1 MGNTTDI
8 LRMYNKYPKEVMKV
22 VQMLSDPE
30 KVIEERMAA
39 QEERGD
45 NFGPYYDRYNVYRPY
60 LDADNNFIDKR
71 GRNSGAYQEIQKGL
85 ADLYYEQFVDES
97 IKEADLEEGIP
108 IDFVAD
114 MNQAFDEY
122 TRRDP
127 YLMHVGV
134 YGYDP
139 DGTAAEWASSAGSGP
154 DRLANIGRIHYG
166 KFGKKEGRELLLPGY
181 YDAQGNRVRAPESSA
196 LNEILNTV
204 VEGAPYQE
212 YEPGLNFL
220 TNQEL
225 EDQGVELTDL
235 MKRNMSLRPEKFQRK
250 AAPQRMAN
258 DYIEYL
264 KDPGNEELMNIFK
277 GQMNLTPELVGT
289 DDTEAL
295 RSLMEIYGA
304 GAFTQGLG
312 NPDVEMPTYG
322 LPQVF
327 QFSPERETDTYVD
340 NMKRL
345 YQKQD
350 YDKNVFIPEGY
361 SAYTT
366 VNDPKT
372 FDHMPEHLRKGD
384 GSTFTKTSFRDKDGK
399 LQGKNFEGIAKDAD
413 KIRSEAIGYLQDEYN
428 KNALFQRMGTDSRNR
443 EYNRDTMGAGLA
455 DRFSKANNT
464 LGGSLNELMNT
475 SSDLKFKI

>member
-1 MGNTTDI
+1 MGNTSKI
-8 LRMYNKYPKEVMKV
+8 LEIYNQYPEATMKLLDFFHP
-22 VQMLSDPE
+22 QKMAE
-30 KVIEERMAA
+30 ARKKV
-39 QEERGD
+39 QEEADAEYG
-45 NFGPYYDRYNVYRPY
+45 NQWDRYSLYRPY
-60 LDADNNFIDKR
+60 LDSNDYFIDQR
-71 GRNSGAYQEIQKGL
+71 GRNSAGFQDIQKSL
-85 ADLYYEQFVDES
+85 ADLYYQDLIES
-97 IKEADLEEGIP
+97 STQEADLEEGIP
-108 IDFVAD
+108 VDFIAD

-127 YLMHVGV
+127 YLMHVGI

-166 KFGKKEGRELLLPGY
+166 KFGRREGRELLLPGY

-225 EDQGVELTDL
+225 EDRGVELTDV

-258 DYIEYL
+258 DYVEYL
-264 KDPGNEELMNIFK
+264 KAPGNEELMNIFK

-289 DDTEAL
+289 DDTDAL

-340 NMKRL
+340 NMQRL
-345 YQKQD
+345 YAKQD

-361 SAYTT
+361 TVNTT
-366 VNDPKT
+366 TNDPKT
-372 FDHMPEHLRKGD
+372 FDHLPEHLRKGD
-384 GSTFTKTSFRDKDGK
+384 GSTFTKTSFRDHKGN
-399 LQGKNFEGIAKDAD
+399 LQGKNFQGKAKDA
-413 KIRSEAIGYLQDEYN
+413 KKLRNEAIGYLQDEYN
-428 KNALFQRMGTDSRNR
+428 KNAIWERLGGDTRFKT
-443 EYNRDTMGAGLA
+443 YNKETMGAGLA
-455 DRFSKANNT
+455 DRFAGYND
-464 LGGSLNELMNT
+464 LMNA
-475 SSDLKFKI
+475 SSDLKFDL